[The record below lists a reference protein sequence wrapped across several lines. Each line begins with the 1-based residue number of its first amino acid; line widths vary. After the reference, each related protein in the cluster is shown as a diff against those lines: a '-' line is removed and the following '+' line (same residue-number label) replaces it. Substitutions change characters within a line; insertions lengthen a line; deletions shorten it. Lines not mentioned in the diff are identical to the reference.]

1 MDGPK
6 QAHMDVLVA
15 VPGRLTPAAVL
26 APKFK
31 AKKTTK
37 TKVVASNFVVYSD
50 SVRRNPAAN
59 GVYRGMIAKSGVS
72 YSANI
77 TSTVHEASSTS

>member
-15 VPGRLTPAAVL
+15 VPGRRSPAAVL

-59 GVYRGMIAKSGVS
+59 GVYRGMIAKS
-72 YSANI
+72 YF
-77 TSTVHEASSTS
+77 

>member
-1 MDGPK
+1 MNVSPGMSAAKDGRR

-15 VPGRLTPAAVL
+15 VPRRLTPAAVL

-59 GVYRGMIAKSGVS
+59 GVYRGMIAKS
-72 YSANI
+72 YF
-77 TSTVHEASSTS
+77 

>member
-1 MDGPK
+1 MPK
-6 QAHMDVLVA
+6 LPFVVNLVTSESQITSELWA
-15 VPGRLTPAAVL
+15 LTPAAVL

-59 GVYRGMIAKSGVS
+59 GVYRGMIAKS
-72 YSANI
+72 YF
-77 TSTVHEASSTS
+77 

>member
-1 MDGPK
+1 MGADVGVSLPGMLRAKDGPK

-15 VPGRLTPAAVL
+15 VPGRLTPTSVF

-59 GVYRGMIAKSGVS
+59 GVYRGMIAKS
-72 YSANI
+72 YF
-77 TSTVHEASSTS
+77 